1 MTNKEYREKKGISK
15 SALWEI
21 RKSPLHFK
29 WKMEH
34 PQADTPALIFGRA
47 SHKWILEE
55 ETFHEE
61 FAICPNVGRRTK
73 DGKMQYET
81 FLLESN
87 GKDVI
92 AQADFEQIQAMKT
105 ELLKNEM
112 VVNLLQ
118 GEKEVSLFGVDEL
131 TGEKIKARP
140 DILTE
145 IGDQLIIVD
154 YKSCESA
161 KTEDFMRSALN
172 YGYHVQVAMYSEVVK
187 QNCGKEPIFIFVA
200 QEKKEPFATNILQA
214 DKYFT
219 QYGYD
224 VFRELIGIYHDC
236 KISNNWYG
244 FEGNFNQVNNL
255 TLPDWLL
262 KRME

>member
-1 MTNKEYREKKGISK
+1 MTNKEYREHEGISK

-29 WKMEH
+29 WKQEH
-34 PQADTPALIFGRA
+34 PQEDTAALLFGRA

-55 ETFHEE
+55 ESFHEE
-61 FAICPNVGRRTK
+61 FAICPNIDRRTK
-73 DGKMQYET
+73 DGKIQYET

-92 AQADFEQIQAMKT
+92 TQSDFEQMQAMKT

-112 VVNLLQ
+112 VVNLLR
-118 GEKEVSLFGVDEL
+118 GKKEVSLFGVDEL

-145 IGDQLIIVD
+145 IGDQLIIID

-187 QNCGKEPIFIFVA
+187 QNFHKEPIFIFVA
-200 QEKKEPFATNILQA
+200 QEKKEPFAVNILKA
-214 DKYFT
+214 DEYFM
-219 QYGYD
+219 QYGVD
-224 VFRELIGIYHDC
+224 TFRELIGIYHDC
-236 KISNNWYG
+236 KQTGNFYG
-244 FEGNFNQVNNL
+244 YETVFNQVSNL
-255 TLPDWLL
+255 TLPDYLL